1 MTTQT
6 TPNVLTMPRPK
17 LRRPKKTPKSK
28 HYQLQINNYKQQQ
41 MFCPAQGKQ
50 MLCIGIPLDEF
61 ESTATNPARLNGTQ
75 ESNVEGLYNDL
86 TTHPQGQLEPGCVR
100 FNKVTG
106 KFTKVFGYNRFNS
119 VRRAWEHGIG
129 INNSPDH
136 VFWCYIFTGTQ
147 AQEKWLQA
155 KENGNKRTQSEA
167 TPQDIANLIIGLK
180 DLGEF
185 DKPGS
190 RWVDATEEEQKK
202 RIQDRV
208 AIELPKWAARKFRG
222 IWSIIRRDPTIATKF
237 TTYDKTQISDYFLGG
252 NPYGITVKD
261 ALKQLDRAIIKTGD
275 VIKKNGIRYGF
286 YLVSRDSEIT
296 AGATPGHVLKHVQ
309 QGKSD
314 RIILIC
320 VDNHGT
326 VKTIASKRQAI
337 ITAAGYWNNIFSIPA
352 LGKKAFREALFISQ
366 TDTEIAKHN
375 LKHEYVHHEKF

>member
-6 TPNVLTMPRPK
+6 TQNVLAMPRPK
-17 LRRPKKTPKSK
+17 LRRVKKTSKSK
-28 HYQLQINNYKQQQ
+28 HYELQNNNYLSKQ
-41 MFCPAQGKQ
+41 MSCPALGKP
-50 MLCIGIPLDEF
+50 MFCIGIPLDEF
-61 ESTATNPARLNGTQ
+61 ESGATNPARLNGTQ

-100 FNKVTG
+100 FSKVTG

-119 VRRAWEHGIG
+119 VRRAQEHGIS
-129 INNSPDH
+129 IMNSPDH
-136 VFWCYIFTGTQ
+136 VFWCYVFTGT
-147 AQEKWLQA
+147 AAEEKWLQA

-167 TPQDIANLIIGLK
+167 TPQDIANLIISLK

-185 DKPGS
+185 DKVGS
-190 RWVDATEEEQKK
+190 RWVDASEEDQKK
-202 RIQDRV
+202 RIQDRMAV
-208 AIELPKWAARKFRG
+208 ELPKWSARKFRG
-222 IWSIIRRDPTIATKF
+222 VWSIIRRDPTIATRF

-252 NPYGITVKD
+252 NPYGITAKD
-261 ALKQLDRAIIKTGD
+261 ALKQLSRDLIKTGD

-286 YLVSRDSEIT
+286 YLVSRDSEVT

-326 VKTIASKRQAI
+326 VKTIVSKRQAMMD
-337 ITAAGYWNNIFSIPA
+337 AARYWNTTFSIPS
-352 LGKKAFREALFISQ
+352 LGKKAFCEALFISQ